1 MPAALAKSA
10 RGKRL
15 RILVI
20 DVGANHV
27 KLQLNTPRRRRE
39 FRSGPKLTAEAM
51 VTKVKDLTEAWTY
64 QVASGGY
71 PGPVAGNRP
80 IADPYNLGSGWAG
93 FDFLPKCFIAP

>member
-20 DVGANHV
+20 DVGGNQV

-64 QVASGGY
+64 QVASVGY
-71 PGPVAGNRP
+71 PRP
-80 IADPYNLGSGWAG
+80 GGRQPPHRRPLQPWFGLGG
-93 FDFLPKCFIAP
+93 L

>member
-20 DVGANHV
+20 DVGGNHV

-51 VTKVKDLTEAWTY
+51 VTKVKT
-64 QVASGGY
+64 
-71 PGPVAGNRP
+71 
-80 IADPYNLGSGWAG
+80 
-93 FDFLPKCFIAP
+93 